1 VFAKRRNNSIEM
13 YAKVKVYNLKL
24 WNNGTLER
32 EFVPCYRIAD

>member
-32 EFVPCYRIAD
+32 